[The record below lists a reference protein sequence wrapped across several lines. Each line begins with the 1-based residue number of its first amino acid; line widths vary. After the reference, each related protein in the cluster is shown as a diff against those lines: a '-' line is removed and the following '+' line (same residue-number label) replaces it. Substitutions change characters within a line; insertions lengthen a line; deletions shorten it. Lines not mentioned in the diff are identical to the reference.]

1 MSRLLASY
9 NYYYLFY
16 YSFVNYINYGGAASI
31 EGIRIRMLSPTVL
44 ERTKRDFDQIEPTCM
59 LTFTLNCLY
68 FTLYAKVPQLF

>member
-1 MSRLLASY
+1 
-9 NYYYLFY
+9 
-16 YSFVNYINYGGAASI
+16 
-31 EGIRIRMLSPTVL
+31 MLSPTVL